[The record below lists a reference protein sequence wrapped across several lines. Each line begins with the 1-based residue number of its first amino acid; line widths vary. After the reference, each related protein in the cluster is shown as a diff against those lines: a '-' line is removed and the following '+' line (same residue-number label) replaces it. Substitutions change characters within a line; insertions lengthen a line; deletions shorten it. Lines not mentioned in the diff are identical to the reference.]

1 MGRRRR
7 CRFKCPFLGPQSVA
21 KAILWFFLFFP
32 LFSCLVV
39 PKAMIT
45 ANDYR
50 VPSWVEWEKDT
61 KLANVQR
68 FPIDTH
74 IDKCGRNVV
83 GVGLRPY
90 QCLSSGVSWLS
101 SNLYGTVFAPLLRRY
116 ENTTALHLFA
126 QGRLSGI
133 VYAGLPSNL
142 PEIGFTYL
150 PHLQIG
156 YRQLLLIRWINSQI
170 FPVDSSQ
177 SFNVLFQNKFV
188 AQTIVF
194 SV

>member
-1 MGRRRR
+1 MFCMGRRRR

-90 QCLSSGVSWLS
+90 QCLSSGVLADCPVI
-101 SNLYGTVFAPLLRRY
+101 YTAPC
-116 ENTTALHLFA
+116 
-126 QGRLSGI
+126 
-133 VYAGLPSNL
+133 
-142 PEIGFTYL
+142 
-150 PHLQIG
+150 
-156 YRQLLLIRWINSQI
+156 LLLFSS
-170 FPVDSSQ
+170 FPIYVH
-177 SFNVLFQNKFV
+177 
-188 AQTIVF
+188 TYM
-194 SV
+194 